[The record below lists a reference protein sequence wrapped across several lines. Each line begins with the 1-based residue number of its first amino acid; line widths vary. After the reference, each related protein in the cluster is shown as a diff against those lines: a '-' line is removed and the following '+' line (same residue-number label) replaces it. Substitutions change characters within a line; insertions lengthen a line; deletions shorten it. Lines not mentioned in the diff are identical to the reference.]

1 MRASVVLFLF
11 GVLTVASLALPK
23 SGLAQTE
30 ALPAISRETYRQR
43 QETPV
48 PAVPLRVV
56 PERVLPERVVVER
69 VTPEPVVVAER
80 AAVREVVT
88 PRPVVAWFDAF
99 VRNRYGYYD
108 DGYLD
113 DNWFYD
119 YYEYAVPKAAVVT
132 PPVTATTPGYRTS
145 WIYEPAAERAL
156 FSW

>member
-1 MRASVVLFLF
+1 
-11 GVLTVASLALPK
+11 
-23 SGLAQTE
+23 
-30 ALPAISRETYRQR
+30 LPAISRETYRQR

-56 PERVLPERVVVER
+56 TEPVVPARVVPERAVVER
-69 VTPEPVVVAER
+69 VPAEPVVVADR
-80 AAVREVVT
+80 AAVREVVA
-88 PRPVVAWFDAF
+88 PRRAIAWFDAF
-99 VRNRYGYYD
+99 VQNRYGYYD

-119 YYEYAVPKAAVVT
+119 YYQFAAPKAAVVAA
-132 PPVTATTPGYRTS
+132 PVTATAPGYRTS